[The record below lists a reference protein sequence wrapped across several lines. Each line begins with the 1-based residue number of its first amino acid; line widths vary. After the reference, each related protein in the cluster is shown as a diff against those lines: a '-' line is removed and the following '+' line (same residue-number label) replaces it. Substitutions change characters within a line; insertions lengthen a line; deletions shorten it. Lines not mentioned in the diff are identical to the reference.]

1 MPEEIDFPWL
11 ENASFG
17 FGDFVPVFQN
27 AARVRQANNDTGEAN
42 EVTMVGNEASDSSD
56 PTSSDSTSPHE
67 DCTEASMPKIF
78 SCPEEGCIK
87 SFVHYSSLEKHCI
100 FCAHIRS
107 LEKITLQD
115 RAKLLYAQRLEEG
128 QTKHLSCVQV
138 HGSPSSPLL
147 DMGWAL
153 KSKAKVVRFNE
164 KQKSYLESRFLHGEK
179 LGKKE
184 SGEAVAKDM
193 RKARD
198 AKNER
203 LFSMEEFLTPQQI
216 NLYFSHFGAKRRQ
229 LSESEIDAVQSENA
243 VKEVT
248 EDVIV
253 ALQQESN
260 KYNHPIVFNE
270 FKLCEMSEDELS
282 MLCLTTLKAISEEF
296 DLQASGW

>member
-87 SFVHYSSLEKHCI
+87 SFLHHSSPEKHCI
-100 FCAHIRS
+100 FSTHIRS

-115 RAKLLYAQRLEEG
+115 RAKLLYAQRLKEG

-147 DMGWAL
+147 DTGWAL

-164 KQKSYLESRFLHGEK
+164 KQKSYLESRFYTEK
-179 LGKKE
+179 SLGK
-184 SGEAVAKDM
+184 
-193 RKARD
+193 RKV
-198 AKNER
+198 ER
-203 LFSMEEFLTPQQI
+203 L
-216 NLYFSHFGAKRRQ
+216 
-229 LSESEIDAVQSENA
+229 
-243 VKEVT
+243 
-248 EDVIV
+248 
-253 ALQQESN
+253 
-260 KYNHPIVFNE
+260 
-270 FKLCEMSEDELS
+270 
-282 MLCLTTLKAISEEF
+282 
-296 DLQASGW
+296 

>member
-1 MPEEIDFPWL
+1 
-11 ENASFG
+11 
-17 FGDFVPVFQN
+17 
-27 AARVRQANNDTGEAN
+27 
-42 EVTMVGNEASDSSD
+42 MVGNEASDSSD
-56 PTSSDSTSPHE
+56 PTSSDSASPHE

-87 SFVHYSSLEKHCI
+87 SFLHHSSPEKHCI
-100 FCAHIRS
+100 FSAHIRS

-193 RKARD
+193 RKAGD

-203 LFSMEEFLTPQQI
+203 LFSIEEFLTPQQI
-216 NLYFSHFGAKRRQ
+216 YFSRFAAKRRQ
-229 LSESEIDAVQSENA
+229 HREPESDAVQLENA

-248 EDVIV
+248 EYVMV

-260 KYNHPIVFNE
+260 KYDHPIVFNE
-270 FKLCEMSEDELS
+270 FKLCEMSMDELS
-282 MLCLTTLKAISEEF
+282 MLRLRTLKAISEEF
-296 DLQASGW
+296 DWQVSGRRKAPYVDCVLSFVNGCTYKAT

>member
-1 MPEEIDFPWL
+1 M
-11 ENASFG
+11 
-17 FGDFVPVFQN
+17 
-27 AARVRQANNDTGEAN
+27 
-42 EVTMVGNEASDSSD
+42 
-56 PTSSDSTSPHE
+56 
-67 DCTEASMPKIF
+67 
-78 SCPEEGCIK
+78 
-87 SFVHYSSLEKHCI
+87 
-100 FCAHIRS
+100 
-107 LEKITLQD
+107 QD

-147 DMGWAL
+147 EMGWAL

-164 KQKSYLESRFLHGEK
+164 KQKLYLQSRFLHGEK

-203 LFSMEEFLTPQQI
+203 LFSTEEFLTPQQS
-216 NLYFSHFGAKRRQ
+216 NSYFFSLCGQTKA
-229 LSESEIDAVQSENA
+229 LSESEIDAVQLGYA

-248 EDVIV
+248 ENVIV

-260 KYNHPIVFNE
+260 KYDHPIVFNE
-270 FKLCEMSEDELS
+270 FKLCEMSKDELS
-282 MLCLTTLKAISEEF
+282 MLCLTTLKAISDEF
-296 DLQASGW
+296 DLQVSGRRKAPYVDFCQQLYLQGYVRAACNSK

>member
-1 MPEEIDFPWL
+1 M
-11 ENASFG
+11 
-17 FGDFVPVFQN
+17 
-27 AARVRQANNDTGEAN
+27 
-42 EVTMVGNEASDSSD
+42 
-56 PTSSDSTSPHE
+56 
-67 DCTEASMPKIF
+67 
-78 SCPEEGCIK
+78 
-87 SFVHYSSLEKHCI
+87 
-100 FCAHIRS
+100 RS

-203 LFSMEEFLTPQQI
+203 LFSIEEFLTPQQI
-216 NLYFSHFGAKRRQ
+216 NSYFSRFAAKRRQ
-229 LSESEIDAVQSENA
+229 LSESEIDAVQLENA

-248 EDVIV
+248 EDVII
-253 ALQQESN
+253 ALPQESN
-260 KYNHPIVFNE
+260 KFDHPIVFKE
-270 FKLCEMSEDELS
+270 FKLCEMSKDELS
-282 MLCLTTLKAISEEF
+282 TLRLTSLKVISEEF
-296 DLQASGW
+296 DLQVSGPRKGPYVDYVVSFVNSCACKAT